1 MRELMTRFILVF
13 SGVVIAVI
21 MGVLS
26 LFVHAEAGGEERVL
40 RPLERGLATAG
51 KVLTVL
57 SVQRFFLLI
66 LFLVL
71 DLEVVFIV
79 RLV

>member
-1 MRELMTRFILVF
+1 MTRFILVF